1 MSIDW
6 NAIGLTEAEYRE
18 LEKRLGREPNEL
30 EARMIGAMW
39 SEHCSYKST
48 KRLLGGLPKEGRFVV
63 QGEGENAG
71 VVNLGDGL
79 GIAFKVESHNH
90 PSAVAPYDG
99 AATGVGG
106 VVRDIFAMGARPIAC
121 MAGLALGNP
130 ASPKVRELAQGMTA
144 GINDYGRTINVPAIG
159 GKTLFDSAYEGN
171 PLVNA
176 FCAGVVAL
184 DKIVSSQTAQAGEW
198 GLLLGRA
205 TNDDG
210 VGSASFASRELDEE
224 GKHQTPRIP
233 QGDPELENRLIEAC
247 LELRDLGLLTA
258 MQDMGAAGLLSS
270 SSEIAWKSG
279 LGLDVFCDKLDL
291 EGELAPWQIFLS
303 ETQERMFITI
313 KKENWDAVKKI
324 ADRHSI
330 PCAII
335 AETTPGDRYR
345 AIEKGSV
352 LADLPISLLG
362 GAAPEIIW
370 TSTPPADAEK
380 RWQQAVTDSNKDAN
394 TALRALLASDSC
406 TRAHSIWGVFA
417 ENPADELF
425 VGADSPVGIV
435 RVEGTQRLA
444 AFAMDVDPW
453 KCAADPRRG
462 AAESTLQALRSLYIC
477 GAEALGLTDGL
488 NFGSPEFADR
498 FWELEESILG
508 LSDAARALECPVVSG
523 NVSLYNESKEN
534 RILPSPFIVAAGC
547 IDSPNHYLGS
557 GKWREGD
564 LIFLVGSPAAEL
576 AGSRY
581 AVSCLKNNAGLPS
594 EMNAKNET
602 DFRDNA
608 IQTARDHAARS
619 ARLCGSGG
627 LALALVKEVIGSGIG
642 AALTIDPSENISSIL
657 FGEGGARAI
666 YAVPA
671 EKEAEFRKT
680 WGSTPLLLLGKAGGS
695 SLSIKNT
702 LEITPDEINAVWRKF

>member
-1 MSIDW
+1 MSIEW
-6 NAIGLTEAEYRE
+6 NEIGLTEAEYRE

-121 MAGLALGNP
+121 MAGLALG
-130 ASPKVRELAQGMTA
+130 SPTSPRVRELVNGMTA
-144 GINDYGRTINVPAIG
+144 GINDYGQAIHVPVIG
-159 GKTLFDSAYEGN
+159 GKTLFDSSYEGN

-184 DKIVSSQTAQAGEW
+184 DKIVSSQTAQTGEL
-198 GLLLGRA
+198 GILLGRA

-224 GKHQTPRIP
+224 GEHHTPRIP

-279 LGLDVFCDKLDL
+279 VGLDVFCDQLHL

-313 KKENWDAVKKI
+313 KKENLDAVRKI
-324 ADRHSI
+324 ADRYSI
-330 PCAII
+330 PCAVI
-335 AETTPGDRYR
+335 AETVPGDRYR
-345 AIEKGSV
+345 ALEKGCV

-362 GAAPEIIW
+362 GAAPEVIW
-370 TSTPPADAEK
+370 KSTPPAGIEK
-380 RWQQAVTDSNKDAN
+380 RWQSTVIDSNQDAN
-394 TALRALLASDSC
+394 TAVRALLSADSC
-406 TRAHSIWGVFA
+406 TRADSIWGVFT

-425 VGADSPVGIV
+425 VGPDAPIGIV
-435 RVEGTQRLA
+435 RVEGTHRLA

-453 KCAADPRRG
+453 KCASDPRRG
-462 AAESTLQALRSLYIC
+462 AAQSTLQALRSLYVC

-498 FWELEESILG
+498 FWELEQSILG
-508 LSDAARALECPVVSG
+508 ISDAARALECPVVSG
-523 NVSLYNESKEN
+523 NVSLYNETKES

-547 IDSPNHYLGS
+547 IESSAHFLGS
-557 GKWREGD
+557 GKWCEGD
-564 LIFLVGSPAAEL
+564 LIFLAGSPDIAL

-581 AVSCLKNNAGLPS
+581 AVSCLKNSAGRPT
-594 EMNAKNET
+594 EMNAKSET
-602 DFRDNA
+602 DFRDKA
-608 IQTARDHAARS
+608 LQTAHTNAARS
-619 ARLCGSGG
+619 ARPCGSGG
-627 LALALVKEVIGSGIG
+627 LALALVKEVVGAGIG
-642 AALTIDPSENISSIL
+642 GTFSIGDPENSINIL
-657 FGEGGARAI
+657 FGEGGARAL

-671 EKEAEFRKT
+671 EKEAEFRKI
-680 WGSTPLLLLGKAGGS
+680 WESAPLLFLGKAGGTT
-695 SLSIKNT
+695 LSIKNT
-702 LEITPDEINAVWRKF
+702 LDISLDEINSIWGKF